1 MFNHWIEKPGFVD
14 YVRQMFT
21 SYDVRG
27 WGAIILKEIK
37 LLKKGIR
44 KCCVEKL
51 GGFQAIVDGN
61 MARVNLLDGKEEL
74 GMITLDEVYEREEL
88 LKEYWR
94 FSRILESTL

>member
-1 MFNHWIEKPGFVD
+1 
-14 YVRQMFT
+14 
-21 SYDVRG
+21 
-27 WGAIILKEIK
+27 
-37 LLKKGIR
+37 
-44 KCCVEKL
+44 
-51 GGFQAIVDGN
+51 